1 MSPDYLLARADA
13 ADSTAKLNLEQ
24 LQQHI
29 PEDRQHQKASS
40 VLGHSPVYV
49 HQAVCFPSILTMA
62 SFILAMDQVQPQFSN
77 LFWADQ

>member
-1 MSPDYLLARADA
+1 MTPHYLLAWANA

-29 PEDRQHQKASS
+29 PEDRQHQTASS
-40 VLGHSPVYV
+40 VLGHSSVYV
-49 HQAVCFPSILTMA
+49 HQAACFSSILTMA

-77 LFWADQ
+77 LF